1 MKKFVL
7 IASIAAWSL
16 GASAQ
21 ELNWARTIDSSNSE
35 SPNSIIESADG
46 GLLTFCTFGSRTD
59 GSPVYYNGTQVGTGC
74 ATTANTDNYNA
85 LVMKLDS
92 NGELLWN
99 VYSNS
104 GDLTVN
110 SSNIAATGDGGAV
123 LALKMR
129 YANGY
134 PEKYPKFTDA
144 DGSEWTLENWNT
156 GYRVQYIVVLK
167 IDDSG
172 NIVWVRKI
180 EVDTKPEEL
189 ASYYTEGTPDG
200 VDPYAIAV
208 DSEQNIYIAGR
219 YRKTLIFTN
228 ASNGIVTLTPH
239 NVVEWDGN
247 SQDTNGDLFLVK
259 LDSEGNYVDH
269 ITSSGIVARDQIV
282 DMLYDNGKLYFV
294 GNINSND
301 GTTVVS
307 IDGKN
312 ITPTPYDD
320 IVIGCVNVSG
330 FTTEWISTIQAFPA
344 SNGKHTTLIKNLQI
358 IDNELYVMGHVIGG
372 FGANGSSQA
381 TIASTGT
388 LQEGFIIK
396 YSTADGSWL
405 GGAVNGKS
413 IGGYYG
419 AFKNG
424 DTLYAFGY
432 TLGSIFLDEYD
443 ESSWERTRDI
453 ELITGGGM
461 CTAWSC
467 LSQGDNLYTFTRSN
481 SGTSTFYN
489 SDITTE
495 TQGWGN
501 VLASWNVQGLTSAI
515 QTVTTDEAARIYGE
529 DGGVKIICDKTLD
542 VTICNM
548 AGQIV
553 YNGKIDAGHN
563 FISLP
568 QGVYLV
574 NDKKV
579 VTF

>member
-239 NVVEWDGN
+239 NVVGWDGN

-282 DMLYDNGKLYFV
+282 DMLYDNGKLYFA

-424 DTLYAFGY
+424 NTLYAFGY

-443 ESSWERTRDI
+443 ESSWERTREI

-515 QTVTTDEAARIYGE
+515 QTVTTDGAARIYGE

-568 QGVYLV
+568 QGVYLI

>member
-1 MKKFVL
+1 MKKLVL

-46 GLLTFCTFGSRTD
+46 GLLTFCNFGSRSD
-59 GSPVYYNGTQVGTGC
+59 GNPVYYNGKQVGAGC
-74 ATTANTDNYNA
+74 ATMANSDNYNA

-104 GDLTVN
+104 GDLTIN
-110 SSNIAATGDGGAV
+110 SSNIAATADGGAV

-129 YANGY
+129 YASGY

-156 GYRVQYIVVLK
+156 GYRVQYIVILK
-167 IDDSG
+167 IG
-172 NIVWVRKI
+172 NLGDIEWVKKV

-208 DSEQNIYIAGR
+208 DAEQNIYIAGR
-219 YRKTLIFTN
+219 YRKTLVFTN
-228 ASNGIVTLTPH
+228 ANNGTVTLTPH
-239 NVVEWDGN
+239 NVAEWDGDP
-247 SQDTNGDLFLVK
+247 QDTNGDLLLVK
-259 LDSEGNYVDH
+259 MDNEGNYVDH
-269 ITSSGIVARDQIV
+269 ITSKGIIARDQIV
-282 DMLYDNGKLYFV
+282 DMLYDNGKLYFA
-294 GNINSND
+294 GNMKSND

-312 ITPTPYDD
+312 VTPTLYDD
-320 IVIGCVNVSG
+320 IVIGCIDVAG
-330 FTTEWISTIQAFPA
+330 FTAEWISTIQAFPA
-344 SNGKHTTLIKNLQI
+344 SNGKHTTQVKRLQM
-358 IDNELYVMGHVIGG
+358 IDNELYVMGHIVGG
-372 FGANGSSQA
+372 FGANGAAQA
-381 TIASTGT
+381 SIASTGT
-388 LQEGFIIK
+388 MQEGFIVK
-396 YSTADGSWL
+396 YSATDGSWL

-419 AFKNG
+419 AFKSNN
-424 DTLYAFGY
+424 TLYAFGY
-432 TLGSIFLDEYD
+432 KLGSIFLDIYD

-453 ELITGGGM
+453 EIISGGGM
-461 CTAWSC
+461 STAWSC
-467 LSQGDNLYTFTRSN
+467 LKQGNTLYTFTRSN
-481 SGTSTFYN
+481 SDTSTFYN
-489 SDITTE
+489 SDVTTE

-501 VLASWNVQGLTSAI
+501 ILASWNVENLASAI
-515 QTVTTDEAARIYGE
+515 QSATADGNTRIYGE
-529 DGGVKIICDKTLD
+529 EGGVKIVCNEATD
-542 VTICNM
+542 VAIYNTV
-548 AGQIV
+548 GQIV
-553 YNGKIDAGHN
+553 YSGKAAEGSN
-563 FISLP
+563 FVSLP
-568 QGVYLV
+568 QGVYIV

-579 VTF
+579 ITF

>member
-92 NGELLWN
+92 DGELLWN

-167 IDDSG
+167 IDNSG
-172 NIVWVRKI
+172 NILWVRKI

-239 NVVEWDGN
+239 NVVEWDGD

-269 ITSSGIVARDQIV
+269 ITSTGIVARDQIV
-282 DMLYDNGKLYFV
+282 DMLYDNGKLYFA

-358 IDNELYVMGHVIGG
+358 IDNELYVMGHDIGG

-381 TIASTGT
+381 AIASTGT

-424 DTLYAFGY
+424 NTLYAFGY

-443 ESSWERTRDI
+443 ESSWERTREI

-467 LSQGDNLYTFTRSN
+467 LSQGNNLYTFTRSN

-489 SDITTE
+489 SEITTE

-515 QTVTTDEAARIYGE
+515 QTVTTDGAARIYGE

>member
-92 NGELLWN
+92 DGELLWN

-167 IDDSG
+167 IDNSG

-239 NVVEWDGN
+239 NVVEWDGD

-269 ITSSGIVARDQIV
+269 ITSTGIVAREQIV
-282 DMLYDNGKLYFV
+282 DMLYDNGKLYFA

-312 ITPTPYDD
+312 ITPTQYDD
-320 IVIGCVNVSG
+320 IVIGCINAAG
-330 FTTEWISTIQAFPA
+330 FTTEWVSTIQAFPA

-372 FGANGSSQA
+372 FGANCSSQA
-381 TIASTGT
+381 AIASTGT

-424 DTLYAFGY
+424 NTLYAFGY

-443 ESSWERTRDI
+443 ESSWERTREI

-501 VLASWNVQGLTSAI
+501 VLASWNVQDLTSAI
-515 QTVTTDEAARIYGE
+515 QTVTTDGTARIYGE

-568 QGVYLV
+568 QGIYLV